1 MSDESFTELM
11 ESLNQALQYE
21 RGERDDLRVTV
32 LAVPAARSESRVV
45 KSNLLLKQKLAY
57 EVADMSETA
66 IKEVTDFAAFLKSR
80 EQAGTKKAEKLTASR
95 AARARQ

>member
-1 MSDESFTELM
+1 MSDENFAELM

-32 LAVPAARSESRVV
+32 LAVPARSESRVV

-57 EVADMSETA
+57 EVADLSEA
-66 IKEVTDFAAFLKSR
+66 SLKQVTDFAAFLKSR
-80 EQAGTKKAEKLTASR
+80 DQADTKS
-95 AARARQ
+95 